1 MKTELTL
8 KDLLN
13 AGYSDEDAIQTWL
26 YSHPVSEAFEIYDSL
41 IKDKLK
47 TFEVYKNAV
56 MINSAWNLAEMKDTA
71 SEEEKKS
78 LEIIKRVRSKLLAGQ
93 EITEEDYKEAFGD
106 EVPIVEEFKR
116 RFMDNSEEIEIVN
129 SW

>member
-8 KDLLN
+8 QDLLN
-13 AGYSDEDAIQTWL
+13 LGYSDENAIRTWL
-26 YSHPVSEAFEIYDSL
+26 YSHPASKAFEIYDNL
-41 IKDKLK
+41 IKNKLK

-56 MINSAWNLAEMKDTA
+56 MINCAWNLAEMKDTA

-78 LEIIKRVRSKLLAGQ
+78 LEIIKRARSKLLAGQ

-106 EVPIVEEFKR
+106 EVPVVEEFKR
-116 RFMDNSEEIEIVN
+116 RFMDNTEEIEIVN